1 MEKNILSTAVSLEVS
16 IFNVIQKWVFDGRI
30 LPEWD
35 EIDCGKESL
44 FVWINENRLQVHV
57 WNESERSS
65 YSITMQCAQCSKRER
80 ERESVK
86 IQYRKRENQFDDL
99 CFNAY
104 IFI

>member
-80 ERESVK
+80 ERECENSIPK
-86 IQYRKRENQFDDL
+86 ERKPVR
-99 CFNAY
+99 
-104 IFI
+104 